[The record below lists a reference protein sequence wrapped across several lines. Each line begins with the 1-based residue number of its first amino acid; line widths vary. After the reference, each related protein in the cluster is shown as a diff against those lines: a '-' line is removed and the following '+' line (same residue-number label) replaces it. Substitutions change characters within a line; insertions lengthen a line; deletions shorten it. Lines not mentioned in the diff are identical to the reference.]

1 MTEKQLADL
10 SLEFNRH
17 IINLLD
23 SLSALAELAQLS
35 IHAMDEATLLKR
47 ALGALM
53 NNQDMERCSIFLT
66 GPAAKLH
73 YAAGL
78 DWDEMLRNVTGAN
91 AVAAANFQ
99 PSRCGGEIMGKAS
112 KSGTLIHLSSCQ
124 PEAGIRQ
131 NCLGAEGALLCVPIT
146 CENEV
151 LGVLNVYHPEPD
163 FFNMWH
169 ERLALL
175 FCQSLGRLLANHRLT
190 HRLNA
195 LVDAKTAEIREL
207 AYRDSLTGLPNR
219 RLLLDRLNH
228 ALAQARRHQRAMAVM
243 FLDLDRFK
251 QINDTLGH
259 AAGDALLKQI
269 AGRLTTC
276 VREGDTVARPSGDE
290 FVIVLD
296 EITRD
301 EDALLVAE
309 KIIAVCAAPALV
321 AGQELTLTTSIG
333 IAVHPAG
340 GTDNVDA
347 LMQKADA
354 AMYQAKAAGRNRYC
368 FFKT

>member
-1 MTEKQLADL
+1 MNDQHLAEM

-35 IHAMDEATLLKR
+35 IHAMDEATLLKQ

-53 NNQDMERCSIFLT
+53 GNQDMERCSIFLPD
-66 GPAAKLH
+66 PAGKLH
-73 YAAGL
+73 CVAGL
-78 DWDEMLRNVTGAN
+78 DWDEMLQNVTGAT
-91 AVAAANFQ
+91 AAAENSR
-99 PSRCGGEIMGKAS
+99 PSRCGDEIMGQAS
-112 KSGTLIHLSSCQ
+112 KSGTLIHYSSCQ

-131 NCLGAEGALLCVPIT
+131 NCQGMAGALLCVPIT

-151 LGVLNVYHPEPD
+151 LGVLNVFHPQPD

-169 ERLALL
+169 ERLSLL

-190 HRLNA
+190 HRLNV

-259 AAGDALLKQI
+259 AAGDTLLKQI
-269 AGRLTTC
+269 AGRLITC

-296 EITRD
+296 EITQA
-301 EDALLVAE
+301 EDAALVAE
-309 KIIAVCAAPALV
+309 KIIATCAAPALV
-321 AGQELTLTTSIG
+321 AGQELTITTSIG

-340 GTDNVDA
+340 GADDVDA
-347 LMQKADA
+347 LMHKADA
-354 AMYQAKAAGRNRYC
+354 AMYQAKAAGRNRYG
-368 FFKT
+368 FFKA